1 MYSERILKGSAGFAW
16 APATVQ
22 FVRQAMAT
30 VRRSQRR
37 KVEVRVYDFLD
48 YRAYLRAY
56 YEAAKRVQR
65 SFSFRSFSKLAGL
78 RSPNFLKLV
87 MEGERNLGTD
97 SVPRFC
103 TALGLE
109 GDEAEFFVD
118 LVAFNQAASLADK
131 NRAFERISA
140 SRRFRAARRIDGDL
154 FAYLSH
160 WYNPAIR
167 ELAGRADFS
176 EDPRWIASKIR
187 PRISPTEAA
196 ESMKLLLSLGLLVR
210 DRESGRVLRGEPTLT
225 TEHEVRSLGAAAFHR
240 QMIERAAESMETVA
254 SELRD
259 LAALTVCISPS
270 TVAEVK
276 QRIHQFREALT
287 ELCDSDPAGE
297 VVYQLNVQ
305 WFPLS
310 LARGEEGK

>member
-1 MYSERILKGSAGFAW
+1 MAG
-16 APATVQ
+16 
-22 FVRQAMAT
+22 R
-30 VRRSQRR
+30 VRRAAR

-56 YEAAKRVQR
+56 YEAAKRTQR

-87 MEGERNLGTD
+87 IEGERNLGAD

-103 TALGLE
+103 VALGLE
-109 GDEAEFFVD
+109 GPEAEFFAD

-167 ELAGRADFS
+167 ELAGLSDFS
-176 EDPRWIASKIR
+176 EDPRWIASQVR

-196 ESMKLLLSLGLLVR
+196 EAMRLLFSLGLLVR
-210 DRESGRVLRGEPTLT
+210 DPSSGRVLRGEPTLT

-240 QMIERAAESMETVA
+240 QMIERAAESLETVPSA
-254 SELRD
+254 LRD
-259 LAALTVCISPS
+259 LAALTVCISPQ
-270 TVAEVK
+270 TAARVK
-276 QRIHQFREALT
+276 ERIHQFREALT
-287 ELCDSDPAGE
+287 ELCDSDTAGA

-310 LARGEEGK
+310 ATEGEDK

>member
-1 MYSERILKGSAGFAW
+1 
-16 APATVQ
+16 
-22 FVRQAMAT
+22 MASK
-30 VRRSQRR
+30 VRRAAR

-56 YEAAKRVQR
+56 YEAAKRTQR

-87 MEGERNLGTD
+87 IEGQRNLGAD
-97 SVPRFC
+97 SVQGFSS
-103 TALGLE
+103 ALGLE
-109 GDEAEFFVD
+109 GAEAEFFSD

-176 EDPRWIASKIR
+176 EDPRWLASQLR

-196 ESMKLLLSLGLLVR
+196 EAMRLLLSLGLLVR
-210 DRESGRVLRGEPTLT
+210 DPASGRILRGEPTLT

-240 QMIERAAESMETVA
+240 QMIERAAESLEGVRA
-254 SELRD
+254 ELRD
-259 LAALTVCISPS
+259 LAALTVCISPQ
-270 TVAEVK
+270 TARQVK
-276 QRIHQFREALT
+276 ERIHQFREALT
-287 ELCDSDPAGE
+287 ELCDSDSAGA

-310 LARGEEGK
+310 ASEGEHE